1 MTDAPVLRG
10 PAYRIHTPRLVLR
23 CWEPAD
29 AEAQLAAITHS
40 LEHLRAWLP
49 WAWSEP
55 VELDAKI
62 KQIREFRANFDR
74 DEDYV
79 YAMFS
84 RDGSTVVGGT
94 GLHTRQGKGTLEIGY
109 WIGREHEGR
118 GLVTESTAALVK
130 TAFELHG
137 VRRVEIRCDTLNTRS
152 FAIPTR
158 LGFTHEGTLRQ
169 HSEARGGAPRDT
181 MIWAL
186 TKDEYPASSCA
197 AAEIEWFDAAGRPI
211 PA

>member
-1 MTDAPVLRG
+1 MTDVFALRG

-29 AEAQLAAITHS
+29 AEAQLASITRS

-55 VELDAKI
+55 ITVDAKI
-62 KQIREFRANFDR
+62 KQIRGFRARFDL

-79 YAMFS
+79 YGIFDRAT
-84 RDGSTVVGGT
+84 GEVVGGT
-94 GLHTRQGKGTLEIGY
+94 GLHTRQGPGTLEIGY
-109 WIGREHEGR
+109 WIDRGHEGR
-118 GLVTESTAALVK
+118 GLVTESVAAQVK
-130 TAFELHG
+130 TSFELHG
-137 VRRVEIRCDTLNTRS
+137 VRRVEIRCDPRNARS
-152 FAIPTR
+152 LAIPAR

-169 HSEARGGAPRDT
+169 HLETRDGAPRDS
-181 MIWAL
+181 MVWAI

-197 AAEIEWFDAAGRPI
+197 AAEIEWFDAANRPI
-211 PA
+211 